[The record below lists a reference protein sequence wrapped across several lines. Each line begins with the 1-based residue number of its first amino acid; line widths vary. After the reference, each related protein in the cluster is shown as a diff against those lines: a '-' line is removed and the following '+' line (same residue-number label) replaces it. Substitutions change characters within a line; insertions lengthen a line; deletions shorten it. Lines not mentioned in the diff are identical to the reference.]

1 MRGRINRTKGNRTKR
16 MTHTCHNRNER
27 SQTFKDV
34 WRMKSSTVPC
44 GSYRQPI
51 PLRMQKDL
59 QMDLI
64 NEVNEV

>member
-1 MRGRINRTKGNRTKR
+1 MRGRINRTKGKRAKR

-34 WRMKSSTVPC
+34 WRMKLSAVPH

-51 PLRMQKDL
+51 PVRMQKDL

-64 NEVNEV
+64 NEINEV